1 LKCKFTMQN
10 QFVNEKD
17 YFHFLFVHNYS
28 RQIITKN
35 EKLKER
41 KLSTSEMNEKGC
53 AKDFNVI
60 RCFALFFVFL
70 CYSLFCYFFVFLS
83 YFVIFFVLCF
93 FFSDFR
99 NLNCLALTML
109 QNFKEFFFLFIVI
122 T

>member
-1 LKCKFTMQN
+1 MQN

-41 KLSTSEMNEKGC
+41 KLSTSEMNERGC

-60 RCFALFFVFL
+60 RCFAIFLFFCVIP
-70 CYSLFCYFFVFLS
+70 

-93 FFSDFR
+93 F
-99 NLNCLALTML
+99 CLTSAT
-109 QNFKEFFFLFIVI
+109 
-122 T
+122 